1 MGGGLSRVPVG
12 VGGLSRVPVNSD
24 FCYVTDM
31 VVPSLA
37 VLASIAHL
45 EARGDDPVTYV
56 QKIARGYM
64 QRLRIRMAY
73 QRDTRLLRRINEIDR
88 NNMYYNNHAL
98 YYAWL
103 FHAVRNASLPRGGFN
118 QLYGESHPV
127 LYMSPAGLHLPGEEF
142 YNRLNFPSFVILP
155 TRTIE
160 INWLNILT
168 RLRIWIRRFK
178 TRQARFEIA
187 SEIARREGFEPP
199 MESDRLFN
207 LRHADYAT
215 YRYAYRAA
223 ERLFARDLGG
233 IGYKRARASFGKRA
247 REQLD
252 IRNVGE
258 FKVDYIV
265 NRVEEFIDNFKRQR
279 R

>member
-1 MGGGLSRVPVG
+1 
-12 VGGLSRVPVNSD
+12 
-24 FCYVTDM
+24 M
-31 VVPSLA
+31 V
-37 VLASIAHL
+37 
-45 EARGDDPVTYV
+45 
-56 QKIARGYM
+56 
-64 QRLRIRMAY
+64 
-73 QRDTRLLRRINEIDR
+73 
-88 NNMYYNNHAL
+88 
-98 YYAWL
+98 
-103 FHAVRNASLPRGGFN
+103 
-118 QLYGESHPV
+118 
-127 LYMSPAGLHLPGEEF
+127 PGEQF
-142 YNRLNFPSFVILP
+142 YNIWRFPASQNV
-155 TRTIE
+155 
-160 INWLNILT
+160 NWSNILT

-207 LRHADYAT
+207 LRFAGEAT
-215 YRYAYRAA
+215 YRLA